1 MTSEEL
7 EAEIKKIDENLESLP
22 ADDKPITKE
31 ERKEKGLLLLKQ
43 SVLLRIKDAR
53 EKNYKQSEFE
63 NTIQYGVL
71 NSWISKHAFL
81 MHFMINSKCRWN
93 IF

>member
-53 EKNYKQSEFE
+53 EKNDKQSEVE

-71 NSWISKHAFL
+71 NSWIGKHAFL
-81 MHFMINSKCRWN
+81 RHFVINARCRWN
-93 IF
+93 VF